1 MLEQLVTD
9 TLETL
14 NESAREN
21 YVNALKQSL
30 RIDANF
36 TASPRKFPNIATA
49 QDIARDGLSVEDQ
62 YKLRVSVLKP
72 VALEFLIHDAQIPE
86 RGLAAKLNWKN
97 YEKRFTRTPYFIH
110 QKPLIMMLTF
120 AEWLHLALEE
130 PPQIVLKGA
139 AWQSN
144 FPKSHQP

>member
-30 RIDANF
+30 QIDANF
-36 TASPRKFPNIATA
+36 TPSLGIFPKISTP
-49 QDIARDGLSVEDQ
+49 QDIARDGLSLDDQ
-62 YKLRVSVLKP
+62 YKLRVSTLKP
-72 VALEFLIHDAQIPE
+72 VALEFLIQDAQIPE

-97 YEKRFTRTPYFIH
+97 YEKRFGRPAHFIH

-120 AEWLHLALEE
+120 AEWLHLVLDK
-130 PPQIVLKGA
+130 PPQIDLEILKN
-139 AWQSN
+139 WQ
-144 FPKSHQP
+144 

>member
-1 MLEQLVTD
+1 MLEQLVID

-14 NESAREN
+14 NESAREE

-36 TASPRKFPNIATA
+36 THSPGKFPNIATA
-49 QDIARDGLSVEDQ
+49 QDIARDSLSVDDQ

-86 RGLAAKLNWKN
+86 RGLAAKLNWRN
-97 YEKRFTRTPYFIH
+97 YEKRFGRTPHFIH

-120 AEWLHLALEE
+120 AEWLYLVLEK
-130 PPQIVLKGA
+130 PPQIDLEILKN
-139 AWQSN
+139 WQ
-144 FPKSHQP
+144 